1 MDEANDT
8 TMTETSRAGGPMCRS
23 AQEQDLLVARTS
35 ALLRAH
41 IPLCL
46 LLDIVDRAEPD
57 SAGCFA
63 REGADL
69 DWLPRPRPS

>member
-1 MDEANDT
+1 MDEAKDT
-8 TMTETSRAGGPMCRS
+8 TMTETTRAGVRECRS
-23 AQEQDLLVARTS
+23 AQEHDLRVARTS

-46 LLDIVDRAEPD
+46 LLDLVDRADPD

-63 REGADL
+63 REGADV
-69 DWLPRPRPS
+69 DWLPRPRHS

>member
-1 MDEANDT
+1 MAEAKDT
-8 TMTETSRAGGPMCRS
+8 TMTETTRTGVPERRS
-23 AQEQDLLVARTS
+23 AHDQDPRVARTS

-46 LLDIVDRAEPD
+46 LLDIADPAEPD

-63 REGADL
+63 QEGADL
-69 DWLPRPRPS
+69 DWLPRPRHS

>member
-1 MDEANDT
+1 MDEAKDT
-8 TMTETSRAGGPMCRS
+8 TMTATSRAGGQGWPGP
-23 AQEQDLLVARTS
+23 QEQDLLVARTS

-46 LLDIVDRAEPD
+46 LLDIIDPAEPD

-69 DWLPRPRPS
+69 DWLPRPRAS

>member
-1 MDEANDT
+1 MTQT
-8 TMTETSRAGGPMCRS
+8 TRGGGPECRS
-23 AQEQDLLVARTS
+23 AQERDLRVARTS

-46 LLDIVDRAEPD
+46 LLDIVDPAEPD

-69 DWLPRPRPS
+69 DWLPRPRHS